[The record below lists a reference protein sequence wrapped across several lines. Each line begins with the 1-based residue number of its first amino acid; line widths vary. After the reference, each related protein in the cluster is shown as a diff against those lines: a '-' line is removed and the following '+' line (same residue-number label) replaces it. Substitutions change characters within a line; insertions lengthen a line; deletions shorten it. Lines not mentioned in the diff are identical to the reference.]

1 MGSRRIFAFGRC
13 PRCERFV
20 VEPCDP
26 PVELCLEC
34 DVDCRSPFVYR
45 LLRQRLRREPHPD
58 MVATIA
64 GYVATYRIR
73 RIRKLFLVMV
83 LLQQSGAP
91 MSLATHI
98 RQLLFPPSNITM
110 LTDEEAY
117 YHFGHHYDVEGT
129 ERILNI
135 LMSFL

>member
-1 MGSRRIFAFGRC
+1 MPGSRRVFAPLQC

-20 VEPCDP
+20 VEPCIP

-45 LLRQRLRREPHPD
+45 LLRQRLRREPDPD

-73 RIRKLFLVMV
+73 RIRKCFLAEV
-83 LLQQSGAP
+83 LMQPSGAWT
-91 MSLATHI
+91 SLATQI
-98 RQLLFPPSNITM
+98 RELICVFDPCRLYN
-110 LTDEEAY
+110 
-117 YHFGHHYDVEGT
+117 VEGP
-129 ERILNI
+129 ERILEI
-135 LMSFL
+135 LMSVL